1 MNIEEK
7 DNLAQE
13 SVLPQDEVSESTD
26 APDADSVEQGESV
39 EQDDCI
45 EQSDNTCDGDNAARE
60 GILFDYAN
68 APLSRG
74 QRFVARLKTACKRYF
89 IDAFSGMAQGLFC
102 TLIAGT
108 ILAQIANWCGDN
120 GFARFLAYLANIAKM
135 LMGAG
140 IGIGIAHK
148 LGAKP
153 LVIFTAAVTGMVG
166 AFAGNLVDVMCNNA
180 QWTYVFGAPG
190 NPIGAYVV
198 ALISVELAGLYVGKT
213 KLDIIL
219 VPLGMMAMCIFSVFV
234 AWPFIKLIEYIGI
247 AMALAI
253 QAGVAVKILVG
264 IFISV
269 VMGVLLTMPTSSA
282 AIWIAVAAAVP
293 AEYEEALLIA
303 GGAAVAGCSAHMIGF
318 AVASFRENGIG
329 GLISQ
334 GIGTSMLQIPNIMK
348 RPLIMVPEIVASV
361 VCGLVAVLMGLRCNA
376 AGGGMGTSG
385 LVGVFGVIDASK
397 GVIPDWQLALGII
410 FCMFV
415 LPAAI
420 SFGVSELM
428 RKTGA
433 IKFGDQAL
441 G

>member
-1 MNIEEK
+1 MQNEERDLK
-7 DNLAQE
+7 AVETEEQSQFATDEQTAVAQAQAKAE
-13 SVLPQDEVSESTD
+13 TDSSERLEDTVD
-26 APDADSVEQGESV
+26 TA
-39 EQDDCI
+39 EQDG
-45 EQSDNTCDGDNAARE
+45 QSTGQ
-60 GILFDYAN
+60 GILFECAN
-68 APLSRG
+68 APLKGG
-74 QRFVARLKTACKRYF
+74 QRLVEWLKKASKRYF

-108 ILAQIANWCGDN
+108 ILAQIALWCGDN
-120 GFARFLAYLANIAKM
+120 GFAHFLAYLAKIAKT

-166 AFAGNLVDVMCNNA
+166 AFAGDLVEVMCHDA
-180 QWTYVFGAPG
+180 TWAFAFGAPG
-190 NPIGAYVV
+190 NPIGSYVV
-198 ALISVELAGLYVGKT
+198 ALITVELAGLYVGKT

-219 VPLGMMAMCIFSVFV
+219 VPLGMMAMCLFSVFV

-264 IFISV
+264 IFIAV
-269 VMGVLLTMPTSSA
+269 VMGILLTMPTSSA

-293 AEYEEALLIA
+293 AEYEEALMIA

-318 AVASFRENGIG
+318 AVASFRENGFG

-348 RPLIMVPEIVASV
+348 HPLIMVPEIVASA

-385 LVGVFGVIDASK
+385 LVGVFGAIDASK
-397 GVIPDWQLALGII
+397 GIIPDWQLALGII
-410 FCMFV
+410 LCMFV
-415 LPAAI
+415 LPALI
-420 SFGVSELM
+420 SLGVSELM

-433 IKFGDQAL
+433 IKFGDQKL
-441 G
+441 

>member
-1 MNIEEK
+1 MDENRDETTIESK
-7 DNLAQE
+7 QE
-13 SVLPQDEVSESTD
+13 HVICDCEEETQASDAETTAVAKSDEE
-26 APDADSVEQGESV
+26 A
-39 EQDDCI
+39 
-45 EQSDNTCDGDNAARE
+45 E
-60 GILFDYAN
+60 GILSDYSKKEKPSAK
-68 APLSRG
+68 A
-74 QRFVARLKTACKRYF
+74 VVKKYCKRYF

-108 ILAQIANWCGDN
+108 ILAQIASWCGNN
-120 GFARFLAYLANIAKM
+120 GFARFLEYMAKIAKT

-166 AFAGNLVDVMCNNA
+166 AFASNFVDVMCHNIEWNLP
-180 QWTYVFGAPG
+180 FGMPG

-198 ALISVELAGLYVGKT
+198 SLVTVELAGLYVGKT

-219 VPLGMMAMCIFSVFV
+219 VPLGMMAMCMFAVFI

-264 IFISV
+264 IFIAV
-269 VMGVLLTMPTSSA
+269 VMGILLTMPTSSA

-293 AEYEEALLIA
+293 AEYEEALMIA
-303 GGAAVAGCSAHMIGF
+303 GGAAVAGCAAHMVGF
-318 AVASFRENGIG
+318 AVASFRENGFG
-329 GLISQ
+329 GLIAQ
-334 GIGTSMLQIPNIMK
+334 GIGTSMLQIPNIMR
-348 RPLIMVPEIVASV
+348 RPVIMVPEIVASAIS
-361 VCGLVAVLMGLRCNA
+361 GLVAVLLDMRCNA

-397 GVIPDWQLALGII
+397 GVVDTWKYVLGII
-410 FCMFV
+410 LCMFV
-415 LPAAI
+415 IPAV
-420 SFGVSELM
+420 VSLALSEIM
-428 RKTGA
+428 RKTGV
-433 IKFGDQAL
+433 IRFGDQKL
-441 G
+441 D

>member
-1 MNIEEK
+1 MQNDDRDLNAIETEDQSQVATDEEPTANQVQAEAETDSATQSEGTIDTAEK
-7 DNLAQE
+7 D
-13 SVLPQDEVSESTD
+13 
-26 APDADSVEQGESV
+26 EQASG
-39 EQDDCI
+39 Q
-45 EQSDNTCDGDNAARE
+45 
-60 GILFDYAN
+60 GILFEYAN
-68 APLSRG
+68 APLRGG
-74 QRFVARLKTACKRYF
+74 QRFVEWLKTASKRYF

-108 ILAQIANWCGDN
+108 ILAQIASWCGDN
-120 GFARFLAYLANIAKM
+120 GFAHFLAYLAKIAKT

-166 AFAGNLVDVMCNNA
+166 AFAGNLVEVMCHDA
-180 QWTYVFGAPG
+180 TWTFAFGAPG
-190 NPIGAYVV
+190 NPIGSYVV
-198 ALISVELAGLYVGKT
+198 ALITVELAGLYAGKT

-219 VPLGMMAMCIFSVFV
+219 VPLGMMAMCLFSVFM
-234 AWPFIKLIEYIGI
+234 AWPLIKLIEYIGI

-264 IFISV
+264 IFIAV
-269 VMGVLLTMPTSSA
+269 VMGILLTMPTSSA

-293 AEYEEALLIA
+293 AEYEEALMIA

-318 AVASFRENGIG
+318 AVASFRENGVG
-329 GLISQ
+329 GLVSQ

-348 RPLIMVPEIVASV
+348 RPLIMVPEIVASA

-385 LVGVFGVIDASK
+385 LVGVFGAIDASK
-397 GVIPDWQLALGII
+397 GIIPDWQIALGII
-410 FCMFV
+410 LCMFV

-420 SFGVSELM
+420 SLGVSELM

-433 IKFGDQAL
+433 IKFDDQKL
-441 G
+441 

>member
-1 MNIEEK
+1 MQNDDRIFNAIETE
-7 DNLAQE
+7 DQSQVATDVETAVEQAQSEAETE
-13 SVLPQDEVSESTD
+13 SATQSENTVDTAEQDEQASG
-26 APDADSVEQGESV
+26 Q
-39 EQDDCI
+39 
-45 EQSDNTCDGDNAARE
+45 

-68 APLSRG
+68 THLTG
-74 QRFVARLKTACKRYF
+74 KQRFVEWLKRASKRYF

-108 ILAQIANWCGDN
+108 ILAQIASWCGDN
-120 GFARFLAYLANIAKM
+120 GFAHFLAYLAKIAKM

-166 AFAGNLVDVMCNNA
+166 AFAGNLVEVMCHNA
-180 QWTYVFGAPG
+180 TWTYVFGAPG
-190 NPIGAYVV
+190 NPIGSYVV
-198 ALISVELAGLYVGKT
+198 ALITVELAGLYVGKT

-219 VPLGMMAMCIFSVFV
+219 VPLGMMAMCLFSVFV
-234 AWPFIKLIEYIGI
+234 AWPLIKLIEYIGI

-264 IFISV
+264 IFIAV

-293 AEYEEALLIA
+293 AEYEEALMIA

-318 AVASFRENGIG
+318 AVASFRENGVG

-348 RPLIMVPEIVASV
+348 HPLIMVPEIVASA

-385 LVGVFGVIDASK
+385 LVGVFGAIDASK

-410 FCMFV
+410 LCMFV

-433 IKFGDQAL
+433 IKFGDQKL
-441 G
+441 